1 MSQVDTFVGEIRM
14 FGGSFAPE
22 GWSFCNGQILTIL
35 QNEALFSLIGTTY
48 GGDGRTTFALPDLRG
63 RLPIHYGKGT
73 NGMTAWPLG
82 DSPGYEAVTL
92 RTENLPAHSHTFNA
106 NDVSA
111 DNVAL
116 QEKVLAKT
124 VEGDNFYSPGEE
136 GKDVEL
142 VGGSIAQTGG
152 NEAHYNLMPYLC
164 INFIIS
170 MQGTYPQRP

>member
-1 MSQVDTFVGEIRM
+1 MQQVETFVGEIRM
-14 FGGSFAPE
+14 FGGSFAPV
-22 GWSFCNGQILTIL
+22 GWSFCNGQTLAIT
-35 QNEALFSLIGTTY
+35 QNEALFSLIGTAY

-63 RLPIHYGKGT
+63 RLPIHYGTGPDL
-73 NGMTAWPLG
+73 TARYIG
-82 DSPGYEAVTL
+82 DQPGYETVTL
-92 RTENLPAHSHTFNA
+92 STENLPAHSHAFYA

-116 QEKVLAKT
+116 RGKLLAKT

-152 NEAHYNLMPYLC
+152 NEGHYNLMPYLC
-164 INFIIS
+164 INFIIA
-170 MQGTYPQRP
+170 MQGAYPQRP